1 MGAEMMKGFG
11 LSAKHLDCG
20 MESHGEI
27 PSSENDS
34 NANTNQCCQNQFE
47 LIQLEV
53 DQSLT
58 HVNVDAPQMIFIAAF
73 TQSFLLAQVLI
84 LAPVNTFSFDPPPIH
99 SQDYT
104 VLYQTF
110 LI

>member
-1 MGAEMMKGFG
+1 MGSEMMKGFG

-20 MESHGEI
+20 MESHEEI
-27 PSSENDS
+27 PSSEKGS
-34 NANTNQCCQNQFE
+34 KAVSNQCCQNLFE

-53 DQSLT
+53 DPKLSIA
-58 HVNVDAPQMIFIAAF
+58 NADAPQMVFIAAF
-73 TQSFLLAQVLI
+73 THAFLLGQALVLS
-84 LAPVNTFSFDPPPIH
+84 PVTSFSFDPPPIH